1 VVGIIKVVENTL
13 CAMELLEMST
23 NHDYMNELFV
33 TSLFIFFS
41 LENVYILL
49 TPGIELASIW

>member
-49 TPGIELASIW
+49 TPGIELASI

>member
-1 VVGIIKVVENTL
+1 MVGIIKVVENTL

-33 TSLFIFFS
+33 TSLFIFFFFR
-41 LENVYILL
+41 ECIHFAY
-49 TPGIELASIW
+49 TCIELASIW